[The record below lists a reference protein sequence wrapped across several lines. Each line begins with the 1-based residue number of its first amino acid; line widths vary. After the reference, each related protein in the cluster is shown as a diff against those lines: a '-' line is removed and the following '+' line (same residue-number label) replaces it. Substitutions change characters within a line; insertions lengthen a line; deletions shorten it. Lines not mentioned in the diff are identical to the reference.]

1 MSSEKTKTI
10 STKLAVKT
18 PKILQDLQSYIS
30 AMDGFALQDDPEA
43 TQVDILVLEIGDDPV
58 SELDT
63 LRTLL
68 REGVVGTL
76 FITSAQSTSDILLPA
91 MRAGAKEFFQQPIVR
106 QEVIGAF
113 SRVAG
118 QYQQQDTQ
126 KEMPSKNGKILSVHG
141 AKGGVGTTTFAVNL
155 ATSIQQ
161 LADDKQVA
169 LIDLNRLVGEVPLFL
184 DLETDFNW
192 EEIGKNMTR
201 LDDAYLKSAM
211 TQHSSGLYVMP
222 APNKVENGVNLPQD
236 FLVQMIQAM
245 QRFFDYII
253 VDTGMYFDNTHLGVF
268 EKSETIYLISTLSLP
283 CIINVKRLKESL
295 QWVGGATKGKVQVI
309 ANRFEKKSQIS
320 LAEASKLIDDD
331 ISITIPNDYTLTMN
345 AINRGKALAEVGKN
359 STIAKSY
366 AALAASIV
374 GKPKPK
380 RRRWKLFN

>member
-1 MSSEKTKTI
+1 MSSEKTKAI

-30 AMDGFALQDDPEA
+30 AMDGFELQNDPEA
-43 TQVDILVLEIGDDPV
+43 TQVDVLVLEIGDDPV
-58 SELDT
+58 SELET

-68 REGVVGTL
+68 KERVVGTL

-113 SRVAG
+113 SQVAG
-118 QYQQQDTQ
+118 QRQQQETQ
-126 KEMPSKNGKILSVHG
+126 KEVPSKNGKILSVHG

-155 ATSIQQ
+155 ATNIQQ

-201 LDDAYLKSAM
+201 LDDTYLKSAM

-222 APNKVENGVNLPQD
+222 APNKVENGVDLPPD
-236 FLVQMIQAM
+236 FLVQMMQAM

-253 VDTGMYFDNTHLGVF
+253 VDTGMYSDKTTLGVF
-268 EKSETIYLISTLSLP
+268 EKSETVYLISTLSLP

-295 QWVGGATKGKVQVI
+295 QWVGGATDGKVQVI
-309 ANRFEKKSQIS
+309 ANRFEKKSQVS

-359 STIAKSY
+359 STIAQSY

-374 GKPKPK
+374 GKAKPK